1 MMSMDKV
8 TTVANA
14 TAYGTA
20 YGSSGYWFY
29 KLTTAMTPDQWAV
42 VGVLGSLAFAGLT
55 YITNV
60 VIKVW
65 AIKRGYRL
73 PKED

>member
-1 MMSMDKV
+1 MDKV
-8 TTVANA
+8 TTVANV

-20 YGSSGYWFY
+20 YGSSGFWFY

-42 VGVLGSLAFAGLT
+42 IGVLGSLAFAALT

-60 VIKVW
+60 AIKIW
-65 AIKRGYRL
+65 AIKRGYRI
-73 PKED
+73 PEREG

>member
-1 MMSMDKV
+1 MDKI
-8 TTVANA
+8 TTAANA
-14 TAYGTA
+14 AAYGSA

-42 VGVLGSLAFAGLT
+42 IGVLGSLAFAGLT

-60 VIKVW
+60 VIKIW

-73 PKED
+73 PDGED